1 MPCRRMQWLY
11 HIATAADWEQARQ
24 DGEYRTSTRGRS
36 LGEEGFIHA
45 STADQVL
52 PVADMVYLD
61 EPEDLVLLV
70 LDPGRIGAEI
80 RDEPVPG
87 WEDPFPHIY
96 GPLDV
101 AAVVHAVPL
110 ERDAAGGF
118 RWPDGLAGP

>member
-1 MPCRRMQWLY
+1 MPCRRVQWLY
-11 HIATAADWEQARQ
+11 HIATAADWEQAQQ

-45 STADQVL
+45 STAAQVL
-52 PVADMVYLD
+52 PVADMLYLD

-70 LDPGRIGAEI
+70 LDAGRIGAEI

-87 WEDPFPHIY
+87 WAEPFPHIY

-101 AAVVHAVPL
+101 AAVVRAVPL
-110 ERDAAGGF
+110 GRDAAGGF
-118 RWPDGLAGP
+118 RWPDGLDRP